1 MADIVQSLFGVTPEM
16 YQQSQQAQADAQ
28 ALQYAKLSPFE
39 QANYAISRGANM
51 LGGAIGRGLGGE
63 DPELARITMRQQI
76 ARQINPNDPTSV
88 QQGISALSQA
98 GDPQGAMMLQG
109 EYRKLLESNALVGQR
124 EASAKASL
132 AAAGRERMQA
142 DPEKVR
148 LAREVALLS
157 GPEGSI
163 EYNTA
168 YATSL
173 RQQIDP
179 EKPENLRSGEKR
191 EAVSNEMFNNR
202 AFKDL
207 TPKEKAVVNKRLED
221 EEGTKAEKGA
231 PKTYLPGQPIGVK
244 DWQSFTL
251 DVLGKN
257 PTMQRTSTVI
267 SDAPLALE
275 VIRTSADN
283 DISAAALPGV
293 LSRLVGKD
301 SSISNLDI
309 KTYASTGGLDDRLA
323 DSAVKFFT
331 GRSTDV
337 KKDQALKFTTAL
349 YRGALLSRK
358 KQLQNSADEFG
369 YLDSPNYKKA
379 LKNIDDELSQF
390 KLVKKGENPP
400 STQKTGIPL
409 LDKYLP
415 QEESK

>member
-1 MADIVQSLFGVTPEM
+1 MAEIVQSLFGVTPEM
-16 YQQSQQAQADAQ
+16 YQQSQQARADQQ
-28 ALQYAKLSPFE
+28 ALQYAQLSPFQ
-39 QANYAISRGANM
+39 QANYAIGRGANM

-63 DPELARITMRQQI
+63 DPELARITARQQI
-76 ARQINPNDPTSV
+76 SKQINYADPKSIAQGV
-88 QQGISALSQA
+88 QLLSQA
-98 GDPQGAMMLQG
+98 GDTQGAMYLADVG
-109 EYRKLLESNALVGQR
+109 RKAESEMALAQQRQR
-124 EASAKASL
+124 ERAAADPFQKLVVSGKYTTPSL
-132 AAAGRERMQA
+132 AAYQR
-142 DPEKVR
+142 
-148 LAREVALLS
+148 S
-157 GPEGSI
+157 GLVEDLDL
-163 EYNTA
+163 YVK
-168 YATSL
+168 
-173 RQQIDP
+173 P
-179 EKPENLRSGEKR
+179 EKPENLRFGEKR
-191 EAVSNEMFNNR
+191 EAVSNEMFDNK

-207 TPKEKAVVNKRLED
+207 TPKEKAIVNKRLED

-275 VIRTSADN
+275 VIRTSSDN

-323 DSAVKFFT
+323 ESAVKFFT

-390 KLVKKGENPP
+390 TAVKKGEVAPI
-400 STQKTGIPL
+400 KTGNPL
-409 LDKYLP
+409 VDKWLSTDA
-415 QEESK
+415 EKK